1 MTSQSSSQDQL
12 SALLQLL
19 TESGS
24 IAESSNQQMAKYLI
38 DMAIIEIAQQLP
50 RLDCKYDQYCNSI
63 FETYDE
69 ISKN

>member
-1 MTSQSSSQDQL
+1 MTKHPSSEEQMNM
-12 SALLQLL
+12 LLQLL

-24 IAESSNQQMAKYLI
+24 LAEITNQAMAKYLI

-50 RLDCKYDQYCNSI
+50 TLDCKYDQYCNSI
-63 FETYDE
+63 FEANDA